1 MGALSKRLG
10 LASRR
15 VLIVTAVAATLVA
28 AGSAAAT
35 ARVRSTGDHILAGT
49 RIDGIDV
56 SGFTRAE
63 AATAVQRHV
72 NSVMNSRITL
82 TARGE
87 SLTVTPAQLG
97 RRADVGSAV
106 DRAVEG
112 PKLGWLS
119 NLWHRATGT
128 SVHQNVALPYNDT
141 GAQVASVV
149 GKLAGE
155 ADVPVQ
161 DAGVTLV
168 NGHVAVHHAHTGWS
182 VDQRSSAL
190 LLSSALLAGRT
201 AAVQLPIARTLP
213 RVSDGQVG
221 TINTITINVGTNTLE
236 LYKGLK
242 VVKRYPV
249 ATARPGFTTPRGS
262 WKVMDKIVNP
272 TWTNPAPSGWGAG
285 MPAFIGPGPGNPLG
299 TRALALNAPGILIHG
314 TYSEG
319 SVGTYASHGCIRMH
333 IADSEDLFPRVTV
346 GTKVLVTSG

>member
-35 ARVRSTGDHILAGT
+35 ARVKSTGDHILAGT
-49 RIDGIDV
+49 RVDGVDV
-56 SGFTRAE
+56 GRLTRAE
-63 AATAVQRHV
+63 AVTAVQRHV
-72 NSVMNSRITL
+72 DTVMNSRITL

-87 SLTVTPAQLG
+87 SVTVTPAQLG
-97 RRADVGSAV
+97 SRTDVGSAV

-128 SVHQNVALPYNDT
+128 SVHQNVRLPYNDT
-141 GAQVASVV
+141 GAQVASTV
-149 GKLAGE
+149 GKLANE

-161 DAGVTLV
+161 DAGVVMV
-168 NGHVAVHHAHTGWS
+168 NSRVAVHHARSGWS
-182 VDQRSSAL
+182 IDQRTAGS
-190 LLSSALLAGRT
+190 LLSSAMLAGRNAT
-201 AAVQLPIARTLP
+201 IQLPVSQTLP
-213 RVSDGQVG
+213 KVTDKNVG
-221 TINTITINVGTNTLE
+221 TTSTITINVGTNTLN

-242 VVKRYPV
+242 VVKSYPV
-249 ATARPGFTTPRGS
+249 ATARAGFTTPRGT
-262 WKVMDKIVNP
+262 WKIMDKIVNP
-272 TWTNPAPSGWGAG
+272 TWTNPAPGGWGSG

-314 TYSEG
+314 TFSEG

-333 IADSEDLFPRVTV
+333 IADSVDLFPRVTV
-346 GTKVLVTSG
+346 GTKVLVSSG